1 MKFPAW
7 GGGGGHSP
15 PSCGQ
20 LVASNQ
26 ERPWLTC
33 RAQER
38 VQQVG
43 GVMPGARGVIQVKGH
58 QEKEDPSRQWEQHVQ
73 KLIQE
78 NLECTA
84 SNHRSI

>member
-1 MKFPAW
+1 
-7 GGGGGHSP
+7 
-15 PSCGQ
+15 
-20 LVASNQ
+20 
-26 ERPWLTC
+26 
-33 RAQER
+33 
-38 VQQVG
+38 
-43 GVMPGARGVIQVKGH
+43 MPGARGVIQVKGH